1 MNSSKNIMNQQK
13 KDKGAKEAV
22 SPSVPEKTLKK
33 SGGFLAG
40 RDLKPII
47 LTVLCVVLVVV
58 LCVGVAIQQFK
69 PKVAVTVGGTK
80 FTLDDMMYPIYE
92 LESTYLP
99 YNEWYQSMSGGTIW
113 EADSQG
119 EAGTMSGVS
128 NSIGWKQEVLN
139 AEVQYEILYQKA
151 KEAKYELTE
160 DEKKDAAE
168 DAKEA
173 LEGLSWL
180 QKMQLNISESKL
192 TERFEK
198 RALADRFKKDQQ
210 EELNKDVD
218 EEKTIA
224 DISKEDYRQYDIQ
237 YYYAPLKISTE
248 EGEAKELT
256 SDEKKELE
264 GKMKEIASQAKTAED
279 FTTLI
284 GEDESS
290 ITLEKEGKFTEK
302 DGWTYVSD
310 KNLKKIKKMKNGTV
324 SDVILDENYYVV
336 VKMVDNNSE
345 EAYKTACDDA
355 IKAKQ
360 NSAYSDWYD
369 KEQEK
374 YDVVVNTD
382 VWTDVVI
389 GTVTTDIVTA
399 EDLEKMKGDS
409 SDAAGG
415 SSEE

>member
-1 MNSSKNIMNQQK
+1 
-13 KDKGAKEAV
+13 
-22 SPSVPEKTLKK
+22 
-33 SGGFLAG
+33 
-40 RDLKPII
+40 
-47 LTVLCVVLVVV
+47 
-58 LCVGVAIQQFK
+58 
-69 PKVAVTVGGTK
+69 
-80 FTLDDMMYPIYE
+80 
-92 LESTYLP
+92 
-99 YNEWYQSMSGGTIW
+99 
-113 EADSQG
+113 
-119 EAGTMSGVS
+119 MSGVS

>member
-113 EADSQG
+113 EADYQG

-224 DISKEDYRQYDIQ
+224 DIRKEDYRQYDIQ

>member
-80 FTLDDMMYPIYE
+80 FTLDDMMYPISE

-113 EADSQG
+113 EADYQG

>member
-99 YNEWYQSMSGGTIW
+99 YNEWYQSMSGWTIW
-113 EADSQG
+113 EADYQG

>member
-1 MNSSKNIMNQQK
+1 M
-13 KDKGAKEAV
+13 
-22 SPSVPEKTLKK
+22 
-33 SGGFLAG
+33 
-40 RDLKPII
+40 
-47 LTVLCVVLVVV
+47 
-58 LCVGVAIQQFK
+58 
-69 PKVAVTVGGTK
+69 
-80 FTLDDMMYPIYE
+80 
-92 LESTYLP
+92 
-99 YNEWYQSMSGGTIW
+99 
-113 EADSQG
+113 
-119 EAGTMSGVS
+119 
-128 NSIGWKQEVLN
+128 
-139 AEVQYEILYQKA
+139 
-151 KEAKYELTE
+151 
-160 DEKKDAAE
+160 
-168 DAKEA
+168 
-173 LEGLSWL
+173 
-180 QKMQLNISESKL
+180 
-192 TERFEK
+192 
-198 RALADRFKKDQQ
+198 
-210 EELNKDVD
+210 D

>member
-113 EADSQG
+113 EADYQG

-279 FTTLI
+279 FTTLS

>member
-113 EADSQG
+113 EADYQG

-302 DGWTYVSD
+302 GGWTYVSD

>member
-113 EADSQG
+113 EADYQG

-218 EEKTIA
+218 EEKTID
-224 DISKEDYRQYDIQ
+224 DISKEDYRQYYIQ

>member
-47 LTVLCVVLVVV
+47 LTLLCVVLVVV

-113 EADSQG
+113 EADYQG

>member
-69 PKVAVTVGGTK
+69 PKLAVTVGGTK

-113 EADSQG
+113 EADYQG

>member
-113 EADSQG
+113 EADDQG

>member
-1 MNSSKNIMNQQK
+1 
-13 KDKGAKEAV
+13 
-22 SPSVPEKTLKK
+22 
-33 SGGFLAG
+33 
-40 RDLKPII
+40 
-47 LTVLCVVLVVV
+47 
-58 LCVGVAIQQFK
+58 
-69 PKVAVTVGGTK
+69 
-80 FTLDDMMYPIYE
+80 
-92 LESTYLP
+92 
-99 YNEWYQSMSGGTIW
+99 
-113 EADSQG
+113 
-119 EAGTMSGVS
+119 
-128 NSIGWKQEVLN
+128 
-139 AEVQYEILYQKA
+139 
-151 KEAKYELTE
+151 
-160 DEKKDAAE
+160 
-168 DAKEA
+168 
-173 LEGLSWL
+173 
-180 QKMQLNISESKL
+180 
-192 TERFEK
+192 
-198 RALADRFKKDQQ
+198 
-210 EELNKDVD
+210 
-218 EEKTIA
+218 
-224 DISKEDYRQYDIQ
+224 
-237 YYYAPLKISTE
+237 
-248 EGEAKELT
+248 
-256 SDEKKELE
+256 
-264 GKMKEIASQAKTAED
+264 MKEIASQAKTAED

>member
-113 EADSQG
+113 EADYQG

-409 SDAAGG
+409 SDAGG

>member
-113 EADSQG
+113 EADYQG

-237 YYYAPLKISTE
+237 YYYAPLKTSTE

>member
-47 LTVLCVVLVVV
+47 LTVLCGVLVVV

-113 EADSQG
+113 EADYQG

>member
-113 EADSQG
+113 EADYQG

-415 SSEE
+415 SSEQ

>member
-113 EADSQG
+113 EADYQG

>member
-113 EADSQG
+113 EADYQG

-256 SDEKKELE
+256 SDEKKELK

>member
-113 EADSQG
+113 EADYQG

-168 DAKEA
+168 NAKEA

>member
-113 EADSQG
+113 EADYQG

-374 YDVVVNTD
+374 YDVVVNT
-382 VWTDVVI
+382 
-389 GTVTTDIVTA
+389 
-399 EDLEKMKGDS
+399 S
-409 SDAAGG
+409 SNMI
-415 SSEE
+415 